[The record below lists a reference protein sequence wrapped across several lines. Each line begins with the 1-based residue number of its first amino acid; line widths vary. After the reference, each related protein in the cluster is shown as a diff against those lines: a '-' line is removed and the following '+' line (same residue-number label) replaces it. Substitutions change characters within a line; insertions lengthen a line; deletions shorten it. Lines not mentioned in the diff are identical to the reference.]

1 MCDHICFYKRQ
12 KIYKCFQTPTCT
24 KITQKTCIFKY
35 CNLICTYK
43 YLSEASTDLAK
54 GFLDDGLLPG
64 DTVGVWGPNHPEWIL
79 TEYALAKAG
88 LKMVTLNPLY
98 KEQELIFALNT
109 VNAKGLIHAD
119 AIGGLKA
126 DELIEIIK
134 PEITS
139 LKNIHSFD
147 TGLKKLIS
155 SGKQS
160 LANLPSVNSK
170 DIFMIQTFTLLH
182 NFF

>member
-1 MCDHICFYKRQ
+1 M
-12 KIYKCFQTPTCT
+12 T
-24 KITQKTCIFKY
+24 KINKDYSEWLDVINDADIASITLGELIDSTAKKY
-35 CNLICTYK
+35 PDNEALVYSNQPDVKDIRWTYK

-88 LKMVTLNPLY
+88 LQMVTLNPLY

-119 AIGGLKA
+119 EIGGLKA

-147 TGLKKLIS
+147 TGLK
-155 SGKQS
+155 
-160 LANLPSVNSK
+160 N
-170 DIFMIQTFTLLH
+170 
-182 NFF
+182 

>member
-1 MCDHICFYKRQ
+1 M
-12 KIYKCFQTPTCT
+12 T
-24 KITQKTCIFKY
+24 KINKDYSEWLDVINDADIASITLGELIDSTAKKY
-35 CNLICTYK
+35 PDNEALVYSNQPDVQDIRWTYK
-43 YLSEASTDLAK
+43 YLSESSTDLAK

-119 AIGGLKA
+119 EIGGLKA
-126 DELIEIIK
+126 NELIEIIK
-134 PEITS
+134 PEITL
-139 LKNIHSFD
+139 LKNILLFFWFE
-147 TGLKKLIS
+147 KINLI
-155 SGKQS
+155 GQR
-160 LANLPSVNSK
+160 
-170 DIFMIQTFTLLH
+170 IFS
-182 NFF
+182 